1 MNVNMFKKSPLL
13 VLFFFFCFG
22 VGLAQKDGYWDRER
36 SITKEVVVSARDRIL
51 IQIDDLPTGT
61 TELIYRITLLDK
73 NQQMANSLVSVLK
86 AIPDP
91 TGISQGS
98 AGAVFLVSK
107 ISGDD
112 KCKYAI
118 FSKSDLATK
127 YVTTGTTSEACLVQ
141 DEPVSKDAKRLSVD
155 KSTCL
160 KWNADAN
167 TLWFGFESKN
177 WIMNQKIV
185 LEVVPWVNYKL
196 SRGWTKE
203 NRKAI
208 IDQCK
213 TSNLAQKMANPG
225 DFCVCIS
232 DKIQSGYTFKEFQKL
247 LTEERAK
254 MYKDFGALCLNET
267 GASDALNANLR
278 TQAKELLKKGNYSLA
293 IAKTNA
299 ILANGKATVLDY
311 NRLGYCYLMTKQYG
325 KALKVLQEA
334 AQQDPAELLVQLN
347 LAHAYLL
354 NGNYKSA
361 KSIHKAYLN
370 QNVND
375 SLSWVQKTKLDFE
388 AFQKAGI
395 QNDDF
400 NAILKILE

>member
-1 MNVNMFKKSPLL
+1 MLKIISPFI
-13 VLFFFFCFG
+13 FFFITIPMLF
-22 VGLAQKDGYWDRER
+22 AQKEGYWDKER
-36 SITKEVVVSARDRIL
+36 STTKEVVVSARDRIL
-51 IQIDDLPTGT
+51 IKIDDLPTGT
-61 TELIYRITLLDK
+61 TEVIYRITLLDK

-118 FSKSDLATK
+118 FSMADAANN
-127 YVTTGTTSEACLVQ
+127 YVTTGNTEEACFIQ
-141 DEPVSKDAKRLSVD
+141 DEPVSKDAKRLSMD

-160 KWNADAN
+160 KSNN
-167 TLWFGFESKN
+167 LLWFGFESKN

-185 LEVVPWVNYKL
+185 LEVVPWVDYKL

-213 TSNLAQKMANPG
+213 TSNLAQKMTNSG
-225 DFCVCIS
+225 DFCVCVS
-232 DKIQSGYTFKEFQKL
+232 DKIQSKYTFKEFQKL
-247 LTEERAK
+247 LIEERNKAF
-254 MYKDFGALCLNET
+254 KDFGTICFNET
-267 GASDALNANLR
+267 GASDAFNSDLR
-278 TQAKELLKKGNYSLA
+278 TQATVLAKKGSYGAA
-293 IAKTNA
+293 IAKMNTIIN
-299 ILANGKATVLDY
+299 NGKGSALDY
-311 NRLGYCYLMTKQYG
+311 NTLGYYYLLTKQYG
-325 KALKVLQEA
+325 KALKVLKEGEKL
-334 AQQDPAELLVQLN
+334 DTTELLIQLN

-361 KSIHKAYLN
+361 KTIHKMYFN
-370 QNVND
+370 QNVSD
-375 SLSWVQKTKLDFE
+375 SLSWTQKTKLDFD

-395 QNDDF
+395 QNEDF
-400 NAILKILE
+400 DAVLKILE

>member
-1 MNVNMFKKSPLL
+1 MLKIISSLIFFFVTIP
-13 VLFFFFCFG
+13 VLF
-22 VGLAQKDGYWDRER
+22 AQKEGYWDKER
-36 SITKEVVVSARDRIL
+36 STTKEVVVSARDRIL
-51 IQIDDLPTGT
+51 IKIDDLPTGT
-61 TELIYRITLLDK
+61 TEVIYRITLLDK

-118 FSKSDLATK
+118 FSKADAANN
-127 YVTTGTTSEACLVQ
+127 YVTTGNTEEACFIQ
-141 DEPVSKDAKRLSVD
+141 DEPVSKDAKRLSMD

-160 KWNADAN
+160 KSNN
-167 TLWFGFESKN
+167 LLWFGFESKN

-213 TSNLAQKMANPG
+213 TSNLAQKMTNSG

-232 DKIQSGYTFKEFQKL
+232 DKIQEKYTFQEFQKL
-247 LTEERAK
+247 LIEERNKAF
-254 MYKDFGALCLNET
+254 KDFGAICFNET
-267 GASDALNANLR
+267 GASNAFNSDLR
-278 TQAKELLKKGNYSLA
+278 TQAAVLAKKGNYGGA
-293 IAKTNA
+293 IAKMNA
-299 ILANGKATVLDY
+299 IISNGKGSALDY
-311 NRLGYCYLMTKQYG
+311 NTLGYYYLLTKQYE
-325 KALKVLQEA
+325 KALKALKEGEKLDA
-334 AQQDPAELLVQLN
+334 TELLIQLN

-361 KSIHKAYLN
+361 KSIHKTYFN
-370 QNVND
+370 QNVTD
-375 SLSWVQKTKLDFE
+375 SLSWTQKTKLDFE

-395 QNDDF
+395 QHDDF

>member
-1 MNVNMFKKSPLL
+1 MLKIISSLIFFFVTIP
-13 VLFFFFCFG
+13 VLF
-22 VGLAQKDGYWDRER
+22 AQKEGYWDKER
-36 SITKEVVVSARDRIL
+36 STTKEVVVSARDRIL
-51 IQIDDLPTGT
+51 IKIDDLPTGT
-61 TELIYRITLLDK
+61 TEVIYRITLLDK

-118 FSKSDLATK
+118 FSMADVANN
-127 YVTTGTTSEACLVQ
+127 YVTTGNTEEACFIQ
-141 DEPVSKDAKRLSVD
+141 DEPVSKDAKRLSMD

-160 KWNADAN
+160 KSNN
-167 TLWFGFESKN
+167 LLWFGFESKN

-185 LEVVPWVNYKL
+185 LEVVPWVDYKL

-213 TSNLAQKMANPG
+213 TSNLAQKMTNSG

-232 DKIQSGYTFKEFQKL
+232 DKIQSKYTFKEFQKL
-247 LTEERAK
+247 LIEERNKAF
-254 MYKDFGALCLNET
+254 KDFGTICFNET
-267 GASDALNANLR
+267 GASNAFNSDLR
-278 TQAKELLKKGNYSLA
+278 TQGAVLAKKGNYGGA
-293 IAKTNA
+293 IAKMNTIIN
-299 ILANGKATVLDY
+299 NGKAKVTDY
-311 NRLGYCYLMTKQYG
+311 NTLGYYYLITKQYS
-325 KALKVLQEA
+325 KALKVLQEGEKLDA
-334 AQQDPAELLVQLN
+334 TELLIQLN

-361 KSIHKAYLN
+361 KTIHKTYFN
-370 QNVND
+370 QNVTD
-375 SLSWVQKTKLDFE
+375 SLSWTQKTKLDFD

-395 QNDDF
+395 QNEDF
-400 NAILKILE
+400 DAVLKILE

>member
-1 MNVNMFKKSPLL
+1 MLKIISSFLL
-13 VLFFFFCFG
+13 FFITIPVLF
-22 VGLAQKDGYWDRER
+22 AQKDGYWDKER
-36 SITKEVVVSARDRIL
+36 STTKEVVVSARDRIV
-51 IQIDDLPTGT
+51 IKIDDLPIGT

-107 ISGDD
+107 ISGAD

-118 FSKSDLATK
+118 FSKPDVAAN
-127 YVTTGTTSEACLVQ
+127 YVTTGNTNEACFVQ
-141 DEPVSKDAKRLSVD
+141 EEALSKDAKRLSMD
-155 KSTCL
+155 KSACL
-160 KWNADAN
+160 KSN
-167 TLWFGFESKN
+167 TNSNELWFGFESKN
-177 WIMNQKIV
+177 WIMSQKIV

-196 SRGWTKE
+196 SRGWTKD

-213 TSNLAQKMANPG
+213 TSNLAQKMPNSG

-232 DKIQSGYTFKEFQKL
+232 DKIQARYTLKEFQNL
-247 LTEERAK
+247 LIEEQAK
-254 MYKDFGALCLNET
+254 AFKDFGMLCFNET
-267 GASDALNANLR
+267 GASNAMNADLR
-278 TQAKELLKKGNYSLA
+278 SQATDLAKQGNYGTA
-293 IAKTNA
+293 IAKMNTIIN
-299 ILANGKATVLDY
+299 NGKGTALDY
-311 NRLGYCYLMTKQYG
+311 NILGYYYLLTKQYG
-325 KALKVLQEA
+325 KAIKVLKEGEKL
-334 AQQDPAELLVQLN
+334 DNTELLVQLN

-361 KSIHKAYLN
+361 KAIHKTYWN
-370 QNVND
+370 QNVTD
-375 SLSWVQKTKLDFE
+375 SLNWIQKTKLDFE
-388 AFQKAGI
+388 AFQQAGI
-395 QNDDF
+395 QNKDF

>member
-1 MNVNMFKKSPLL
+1 MLKKISSFI
-13 VLFFFFCFG
+13 FFFMTIPALF
-22 VGLAQKDGYWDRER
+22 AQKDGYWDKER
-36 SITKEVVVSARDRIL
+36 STTKEVVVSARDRIL
-51 IQIDDLPTGT
+51 IKIDDLPTGT
-61 TELIYRITLLDK
+61 TEVIYRITLLDK

-118 FSKSDLATK
+118 FSKADAANN
-127 YVTTGTTSEACLVQ
+127 YVTTGNTSEACLVQ
-141 DEPVSKDAKRLSVD
+141 DEAVSKDAKRLSMD
-155 KSTCL
+155 KSACL
-160 KWNADAN
+160 KSNN
-167 TLWFGFESKN
+167 VLWFGFESKN

-213 TSNLAQKMANPG
+213 TSNLAQKMTNSG

-232 DKIQSGYTFKEFQKL
+232 DKIQEKYTFQEFQKL
-247 LTEERAK
+247 LHEERNKAF
-254 MYKDFGALCLNET
+254 KDFGAICFSET
-267 GASDALNANLR
+267 GASNAFNSDLR
-278 TQAKELLKKGNYSLA
+278 TQAAVLAKKGSYGGA
-293 IAKTNA
+293 IAKMNTIIN
-299 ILANGKATVLDY
+299 NGKGSALDY
-311 NRLGYCYLMTKQYG
+311 NTLGYYYLLTKQYG
-325 KALKVLQEA
+325 KALKVLKEGEKL
-334 AQQDPAELLVQLN
+334 DTTELLIQLN

-361 KSIHKAYLN
+361 KSIHKVYWN
-370 QNVND
+370 QNVTD
-375 SLSWVQKTKLDFE
+375 SLSWTQKTKLDFE

-395 QNDDF
+395 QHNDF

>member
-1 MNVNMFKKSPLL
+1 MLKTLSS
-13 VLFFFFCFG
+13 FFFFF
-22 VGLAQKDGYWDRER
+22 VAIPVLFAQKEGYWDKER
-36 SITKEVVVSARDRIL
+36 STTKEVVVSARDRIL
-51 IQIDDLPTGT
+51 IKIDDLPTGT
-61 TELIYRITLLDK
+61 TEVIYRITLLDK

-118 FSKSDLATK
+118 FSKSDAANN
-127 YVTTGTTSEACLVQ
+127 YVTIGNTEEACFIQ
-141 DEPVSKDAKRLSVD
+141 DEPVSKDAKRLSMD

-160 KWNADAN
+160 KSNN
-167 TLWFGFESKN
+167 LLWFGFESKN

-185 LEVVPWVNYKL
+185 LEVVPWVDYKL

-213 TSNLAQKMANPG
+213 TSNLAQKMTNSG
-225 DFCVCIS
+225 DFCVCVS
-232 DKIQSGYTFKEFQKL
+232 DKIQSKYSFKEFQKL
-247 LTEERAK
+247 LIEERNKAF
-254 MYKDFGALCLNET
+254 KDFGTICFNET
-267 GASDALNANLR
+267 GASDAFNSDLR
-278 TQAKELLKKGNYSLA
+278 TQATVLAKKGGYGAA
-293 IAKTNA
+293 IAKMNT
-299 ILANGKATVLDY
+299 IIYNGKAKVTDY
-311 NRLGYCYLMTKQYG
+311 NTLGYYYLITKQYS
-325 KALKVLQEA
+325 KALKVLQQGEKLDA
-334 AQQDPAELLVQLN
+334 TELLIQLN

-361 KSIHKAYLN
+361 KAIHKTYSN
-370 QNVND
+370 QNVTD
-375 SLSWVQKTKLDFE
+375 SLSWIQKTKLDFE

-395 QNDDF
+395 QDENF
-400 NAILKILE
+400 NVVLKILE

>member
-1 MNVNMFKKSPLL
+1 MLKIISSFIFFFMTIPLL
-13 VLFFFFCFG
+13 F
-22 VGLAQKDGYWDRER
+22 AQKEGYWDKER
-36 SITKEVVVSARDRIL
+36 STTKEVVVSARDRIL
-51 IQIDDLPTGT
+51 IKIDDLPTGT
-61 TELIYRITLLDK
+61 TEVIYRITLLDK

-118 FSKSDLATK
+118 FSKADAANN
-127 YVTTGTTSEACLVQ
+127 YVTTGNTEEACFIQ
-141 DEPVSKDAKRLSVD
+141 DEPVSKDAKRLSMD

-160 KWNADAN
+160 KSNN
-167 TLWFGFESKN
+167 LLWFGFESKN

-185 LEVVPWVNYKL
+185 LEVVPWVDYKL

-213 TSNLAQKMANPG
+213 TSNLAQKMTNSG
-225 DFCVCIS
+225 DFCVCVS
-232 DKIQSGYTFKEFQKL
+232 DKIQSKYTFKEFQKL
-247 LTEERAK
+247 LIEERNKAF
-254 MYKDFGALCLNET
+254 KDFGTICFNET
-267 GASDALNANLR
+267 GASDAFNSDLR
-278 TQAKELLKKGNYSLA
+278 TQAAVLAKKGNYGGA
-293 IAKTNA
+293 IAKMNTIIN
-299 ILANGKATVLDY
+299 NGKAKVTDY
-311 NRLGYCYLMTKQYG
+311 NTLGYYYLITKQYS
-325 KALKVLQEA
+325 KALKILQEGEKLDA
-334 AQQDPAELLVQLN
+334 TELLIQLN

-361 KSIHKAYLN
+361 KAIHKTYSN
-370 QNVND
+370 QNVTD
-375 SLSWVQKTKLDFE
+375 SLSWTQKTKLDFD

-395 QNDDF
+395 QDANF
-400 NAILKILE
+400 NAVLKILE

>member
-1 MNVNMFKKSPLL
+1 MLKIISSLIFFFVTIP
-13 VLFFFFCFG
+13 VLF
-22 VGLAQKDGYWDRER
+22 AQKEGYWDKER
-36 SITKEVVVSARDRIL
+36 STTKEVVVSARDRIL
-51 IQIDDLPTGT
+51 IKIDDLPTGT
-61 TELIYRITLLDK
+61 TEVIYRITLLDK

-118 FSKSDLATK
+118 FSMADVANN
-127 YVTTGTTSEACLVQ
+127 YVTTGNTEEACFIQ
-141 DEPVSKDAKRLSVD
+141 DEPVSKDAKRLSMD

-160 KWNADAN
+160 KSNN
-167 TLWFGFESKN
+167 LLWFGFESKN

-185 LEVVPWVNYKL
+185 LEVVPWVDYKL

-213 TSNLAQKMANPG
+213 TSNLAQKMTNSG

-232 DKIQSGYTFKEFQKL
+232 DKIQSKYTFKEFQKL
-247 LTEERAK
+247 LIEERNKAF
-254 MYKDFGALCLNET
+254 KDFGTICFNET
-267 GASDALNANLR
+267 GASDAFNSDLR
-278 TQAKELLKKGNYSLA
+278 TQAAVLAKKGNYGGA
-293 IAKTNA
+293 IAKMNTIIN
-299 ILANGKATVLDY
+299 NGKAKVTDY
-311 NRLGYCYLMTKQYG
+311 NTLGYYYLITKQYS
-325 KALKVLQEA
+325 KALKVLQEGEKLDA
-334 AQQDPAELLVQLN
+334 TELLIQLN

-361 KSIHKAYLN
+361 KTIHKTYFN
-370 QNVND
+370 QNVTD
-375 SLSWVQKTKLDFE
+375 SLSWTQKTKLDFD

-395 QNDDF
+395 QNEDF
-400 NAILKILE
+400 DAVLKILE

>member
-1 MNVNMFKKSPLL
+1 M
-13 VLFFFFCFG
+13 
-22 VGLAQKDGYWDRER
+22 
-36 SITKEVVVSARDRIL
+36 VSARDRIL
-51 IQIDDLPTGT
+51 IKIDDLPTGT
-61 TELIYRITLLDK
+61 TEVIYRITLLDK

-118 FSKSDLATK
+118 FSMADAANN
-127 YVTTGTTSEACLVQ
+127 YVTTGNTEEACFIQ

-160 KWNADAN
+160 KSNN
-167 TLWFGFESKN
+167 LLWFGFESKN

-213 TSNLAQKMANPG
+213 TSNLAQKMTNSG

-232 DKIQSGYTFKEFQKL
+232 DKIQEKYTFQEFQKL
-247 LTEERAK
+247 LIEERNKAF
-254 MYKDFGALCLNET
+254 KDFGAICFNET
-267 GASDALNANLR
+267 GASNAFNSDLR
-278 TQAKELLKKGNYSLA
+278 TQAAVLAKKGNYGGA
-293 IAKTNA
+293 IAKMNA
-299 ILANGKATVLDY
+299 IISNGKGSALDY
-311 NRLGYCYLMTKQYG
+311 NTLGYYYLLTKQYE
-325 KALKVLQEA
+325 KALKALKEGEKLDA
-334 AQQDPAELLVQLN
+334 TELLIQLN

-361 KSIHKAYLN
+361 KSIHKTYSN
-370 QNVND
+370 QNVTD
-375 SLSWVQKTKLDFE
+375 SLSWTQKTKLDFD
-388 AFQKAGI
+388 AFQKVGI
-395 QNDDF
+395 QNEDF
-400 NAILKILE
+400 DAVLKILE

>member
-1 MNVNMFKKSPLL
+1 MLKIISSFI
-13 VLFFFFCFG
+13 FFFITIPMLF
-22 VGLAQKDGYWDRER
+22 AQKEGYWDKER
-36 SITKEVVVSARDRIL
+36 STTKEVVVSARDRIL
-51 IQIDDLPTGT
+51 IKIDDLPTGT
-61 TELIYRITLLDK
+61 TEVIYRITLLDK

-118 FSKSDLATK
+118 FSKSDAANN
-127 YVTTGTTSEACLVQ
+127 YVTTGNTDEACFIQ
-141 DEPVSKDAKRLSVD
+141 DEPVSKDAKRLSMD

-160 KWNADAN
+160 KSNN
-167 TLWFGFESKN
+167 LLWFGFESKN

-185 LEVVPWVNYKL
+185 LEVVPWVDYKL

-213 TSNLAQKMANPG
+213 TSNLAQKMTNSG
-225 DFCVCIS
+225 DFCVCVS
-232 DKIQSGYTFKEFQKL
+232 DKIQSKYTFKEFQKL
-247 LTEERAK
+247 LIEERNKAF
-254 MYKDFGALCLNET
+254 KDFGTICFNET
-267 GASDALNANLR
+267 EASDAFNSDLR
-278 TQAKELLKKGNYSLA
+278 TQAIVLAKKGSYGAA
-293 IAKTNA
+293 IAKMNTIIN
-299 ILANGKATVLDY
+299 NGKAKVTDY
-311 NRLGYCYLMTKQYG
+311 NTLGYYYLITKQYG
-325 KALKVLQEA
+325 KALKVLKEGEKL
-334 AQQDPAELLVQLN
+334 DTTELLIQLN

-361 KSIHKAYLN
+361 KAIHKTYSN
-370 QNVND
+370 QNVTD
-375 SLSWVQKTKLDFE
+375 SLSWTQKTKLDFD
-388 AFQKAGI
+388 AFQKVGI
-395 QNDDF
+395 QDENF
-400 NAILKILE
+400 NAVLKILE

>member
-1 MNVNMFKKSPLL
+1 MLKKISYIL
-13 VLFFFFCFG
+13 LFFAAIP
-22 VGLAQKDGYWDRER
+22 VLYAQKEGYWDKER
-36 SITKEVVVSARDRIL
+36 STTKEVIVSARDRIL
-51 IQIDDLPTGT
+51 IKVDDLPTGT

-112 KCKYAI
+112 KCKYAV
-118 FSKSDLATK
+118 FSKSDVATN
-127 YVTTGTTSEACLVQ
+127 YVVTGNTSEACLVQ
-141 DEPVSKDAKRLSVD
+141 NEPVSKDAKRLSVD

-160 KWNADAN
+160 KSNAN
-167 TLWFGFESKN
+167 STMLWFGFESKN

-185 LEVVPWVNYKL
+185 LEVVPWVDYKL

-213 TSNLAQKMANPG
+213 TSNLAQKMTNPG

-232 DKIQSGYTFKEFQKL
+232 DKIQAKYTFKEFQKL
-247 LTEERAK
+247 LTEERNKAF
-254 MYKDFGALCLNET
+254 KDFGVLCFNET
-267 GASDALNANLR
+267 GAANAFNSDLRIQAAALA
-278 TQAKELLKKGNYSLA
+278 KKGNYGAA
-293 IAKTNA
+293 IAKMNTVIN
-299 ILANGKATVLDY
+299 NGKAVVLDY
-311 NRLGYCYLMTKQYG
+311 NTFGYYYLITKQYG
-325 KALKVLQEA
+325 KALKILQEGEKLDA
-334 AQQDPAELLVQLN
+334 TELLIQLN

-354 NGNYKSA
+354 NGNYKLA
-361 KSIHKAYLN
+361 KNIHKTYFN
-370 QNVND
+370 QNVTD
-375 SLSWVQKTKLDFE
+375 SLSWTQKTKLDFD
-388 AFQKAGI
+388 AFKKAGI
-395 QNDDF
+395 QNEDF
-400 NAILKILE
+400 NTILKILE

>member
-1 MNVNMFKKSPLL
+1 MYKKISA
-13 VLFFFFCFG
+13 LFFFFMAIPALF
-22 VGLAQKDGYWDRER
+22 AQKGGYWDKER
-36 SITKEVVVSARDRIL
+36 STTKEVVVSARDRIL

-118 FSKSDLATK
+118 FSRSDVANN
-127 YVTTGTTSEACLVQ
+127 YVTTGATSEACLIQ

-160 KWNADAN
+160 KSN
-167 TLWFGFESKN
+167 TNSTMLWFGFESKN

-185 LEVVPWVNYKL
+185 LEVVPWVDYKL

-213 TSNLAQKMANPG
+213 TSNLAQKMTNPG
-225 DFCVCIS
+225 DFCVCVS
-232 DKIQSGYTFKEFQKL
+232 DKIQAKYTFKEFQKL
-247 LTEERAK
+247 LAEERNKAF
-254 MYKDFGALCLNET
+254 KDFGALCFNET
-267 GASDALNANLR
+267 GASKAFNSDLR
-278 TQAKELLKKGNYSLA
+278 TQAAVLAKKGNYGAA
-293 IAKTNA
+293 IAKMNTVIN
-299 ILANGKATVLDY
+299 NGKAAVLDY
-311 NRLGYCYLMTKQYG
+311 NTLGYYYLITKQYG
-325 KALKVLQEA
+325 KALKTLQEGQKIDA
-334 AQQDPAELLVQLN
+334 TELLIQLN

-354 NGNYKSA
+354 NGNYKAA
-361 KSIHKAYLN
+361 KAIHKTYSN
-370 QNVND
+370 QNVTD
-375 SLSWVQKTKLDFE
+375 SLSWTQKTKLDFD

>member
-1 MNVNMFKKSPLL
+1 MLKIISSFIFFFITIP
-13 VLFFFFCFG
+13 VLF
-22 VGLAQKDGYWDRER
+22 AQKDGYWDKER
-36 SITKEVVVSARDRIL
+36 STTKEVVVSARDRIL
-51 IQIDDLPTGT
+51 IKIDDLPTGT
-61 TELIYRITLLDK
+61 TEVIFRITLLDK
-73 NQQMANSLVSVLK
+73 NQQIASSLVSVLK

-118 FSKSDLATK
+118 FSKSDLATN
-127 YVTTGTTSEACLVQ
+127 YLTTGNTSKACLVQ
-141 DEPVSKDAKRLSVD
+141 DVPVSKDAKRLSMD
-155 KSTCL
+155 KSACL
-160 KWNADAN
+160 KSNAN
-167 TLWFGFESKN
+167 SNVVWFGFESKN

-213 TSNLAQKMANPG
+213 TSNLAQKMTNSG

-232 DKIQSGYTFKEFQKL
+232 DKIQEKYTFQEFQKL
-247 LTEERAK
+247 LSEERSKAF
-254 MYKDFGALCLNET
+254 KDFGTLCFNET
-267 GASDALNANLR
+267 GASNAFNSDLR
-278 TQAKELLKKGNYSLA
+278 TQAEVLAKKGNYGTA
-293 IAKTNA
+293 IAKMNTIINS
-299 ILANGKATVLDY
+299 GKGEALDY
-311 NRLGYCYLMTKQYG
+311 STLGYFYLITKQYG
-325 KALKVLQEA
+325 KALKILKEGEKLE
-334 AQQDPAELLVQLN
+334 DTELLIQLN

-361 KSIHKAYLN
+361 KSIHKTYSN
-370 QNVND
+370 QNVTD
-375 SLSWVQKTKLDFE
+375 SLSWTQKTKLDFE

-395 QNDDF
+395 QHDDF

>member
-1 MNVNMFKKSPLL
+1 MLKIISSFIFFFITIP
-13 VLFFFFCFG
+13 VLF
-22 VGLAQKDGYWDRER
+22 AQKEGYWDKER
-36 SITKEVVVSARDRIL
+36 STTKEVVVSARDRIL
-51 IQIDDLPTGT
+51 IKIDDLPTGT
-61 TELIYRITLLDK
+61 TEVIYRITLLDK

-118 FSKSDLATK
+118 FSKADAANN
-127 YVTTGTTSEACLVQ
+127 YVTTGNTDEACFIQ
-141 DEPVSKDAKRLSVD
+141 DEPVSKDAKRLSMD

-160 KWNADAN
+160 KSNN
-167 TLWFGFESKN
+167 LLWFGFESKN

-185 LEVVPWVNYKL
+185 LEVVPWVDYKL

-213 TSNLAQKMANPG
+213 TSNLAQKMTNSG
-225 DFCVCIS
+225 DFCVCVS
-232 DKIQSGYTFKEFQKL
+232 DKIQSKYTFKEFQKL
-247 LTEERAK
+247 LIEERNKAF
-254 MYKDFGALCLNET
+254 KDFGTICFNET
-267 GASDALNANLR
+267 GASDAFNSDLR
-278 TQAKELLKKGNYSLA
+278 TQAAVLAKKGSYGAA
-293 IAKTNA
+293 IAKMNTIIN
-299 ILANGKATVLDY
+299 NGKGSALDY
-311 NRLGYCYLMTKQYG
+311 NTLGYYYLLTKQYR
-325 KALKVLQEA
+325 KALKVLKEGEKL
-334 AQQDPAELLVQLN
+334 DTTELLIQLN

-361 KSIHKAYLN
+361 KAIHKTYSN
-370 QNVND
+370 QNVTD
-375 SLSWVQKTKLDFE
+375 SLSWTQKTKLDFD

-395 QNDDF
+395 QDANF
-400 NAILKILE
+400 NAVLKILE

>member
-1 MNVNMFKKSPLL
+1 MLKIISSLIFFFVTIP
-13 VLFFFFCFG
+13 VLF
-22 VGLAQKDGYWDRER
+22 AQKEGYWDKER
-36 SITKEVVVSARDRIL
+36 STTKEVVVSARDRIL
-51 IQIDDLPTGT
+51 IKIDDLPTGT
-61 TELIYRITLLDK
+61 TEVIYRITLLDK

-118 FSKSDLATK
+118 FSKADAANN
-127 YVTTGTTSEACLVQ
+127 YVTTGNTEEACFIQ
-141 DEPVSKDAKRLSVD
+141 DEPVSKDAKRLSMD

-160 KWNADAN
+160 KSNN
-167 TLWFGFESKN
+167 LLWFGFESKN

-185 LEVVPWVNYKL
+185 LEVVPWVDYKL

-213 TSNLAQKMANPG
+213 TSNLAQKMTNSG

-232 DKIQSGYTFKEFQKL
+232 DKIQSKYTFKEFQKL
-247 LTEERAK
+247 LIEERNKAF
-254 MYKDFGALCLNET
+254 KDFGTICFNET
-267 GASDALNANLR
+267 GASNAFNSDLR
-278 TQAKELLKKGNYSLA
+278 TQGAVLAKKGNYGGA
-293 IAKTNA
+293 IAKMNTIIN
-299 ILANGKATVLDY
+299 NGKAKVTDY
-311 NRLGYCYLMTKQYG
+311 NTLGYYYLITKQYS
-325 KALKVLQEA
+325 KALKVLQEGEKLDA
-334 AQQDPAELLVQLN
+334 TELLIQLN

-361 KSIHKAYLN
+361 KTIHKTYFN
-370 QNVND
+370 QNVTD
-375 SLSWVQKTKLDFE
+375 SLSWTQKTKLDFD

-395 QNDDF
+395 QNEDF
-400 NAILKILE
+400 DAVLKILE

>member
-1 MNVNMFKKSPLL
+1 MLKIISSFIFFFMTIPLL
-13 VLFFFFCFG
+13 F
-22 VGLAQKDGYWDRER
+22 AQKEGYWDKER
-36 SITKEVVVSARDRIL
+36 STTKEVVVSARDRIL
-51 IQIDDLPTGT
+51 IKIDDLPTGT
-61 TELIYRITLLDK
+61 TEVIYRITLLDK

-118 FSKSDLATK
+118 FSKADAANN
-127 YVTTGTTSEACLVQ
+127 YVTTGNTEEACFIQ
-141 DEPVSKDAKRLSVD
+141 DEPVSKDAKRLSMD

-160 KWNADAN
+160 KSNN
-167 TLWFGFESKN
+167 LLWFGFESKN

-185 LEVVPWVNYKL
+185 LEVVPWVDYKL

-213 TSNLAQKMANPG
+213 TSNLAQKMTNSG
-225 DFCVCIS
+225 DFCVCVS
-232 DKIQSGYTFKEFQKL
+232 DKIQSKYTFKEFQKL
-247 LTEERAK
+247 LIEERNKAF
-254 MYKDFGALCLNET
+254 KDFGTICFNET
-267 GASDALNANLR
+267 GASDAFNSDLR
-278 TQAKELLKKGNYSLA
+278 TQATVLAKKGSYGAA
-293 IAKTNA
+293 IAKMNTIIN
-299 ILANGKATVLDY
+299 NGKGSALDY
-311 NRLGYCYLMTKQYG
+311 NTLGYYYLLTKQYG
-325 KALKVLQEA
+325 KALKVLKEGEKLDA
-334 AQQDPAELLVQLN
+334 TELLIQLN

-361 KSIHKAYLN
+361 KAIHKTYSN
-370 QNVND
+370 QNVTD
-375 SLSWVQKTKLDFE
+375 SLSWTQKTKLDFD

-395 QNDDF
+395 QDANF
-400 NAILKILE
+400 NAVLKILE

>member
-1 MNVNMFKKSPLL
+1 MLKIISSFIFFFMTIPLL
-13 VLFFFFCFG
+13 F
-22 VGLAQKDGYWDRER
+22 AQKEGYWDKER
-36 SITKEVVVSARDRIL
+36 STTKEVVVSARDRIL
-51 IQIDDLPTGT
+51 IKIDDLPTGT
-61 TELIYRITLLDK
+61 TEVIYRITLLDK

-118 FSKSDLATK
+118 FSKADAANN
-127 YVTTGTTSEACLVQ
+127 YVTTGNIDEACFIQ
-141 DEPVSKDAKRLSVD
+141 DEPVSKDAKRLSMD

-160 KWNADAN
+160 KSNN
-167 TLWFGFESKN
+167 LLWFGFESKN

-185 LEVVPWVNYKL
+185 LEVVPWVDYKL

-213 TSNLAQKMANPG
+213 TSNLAQKMTNSG
-225 DFCVCIS
+225 DFCVCVS
-232 DKIQSGYTFKEFQKL
+232 DKIQSKYTFKEFQKL
-247 LTEERAK
+247 LIEERNKAF
-254 MYKDFGALCLNET
+254 KDFGTICFNET
-267 GASDALNANLR
+267 GASDAFNSDLR
-278 TQAKELLKKGNYSLA
+278 TQAAVSAKKGSYGAA
-293 IAKTNA
+293 IAKMNTIIN
-299 ILANGKATVLDY
+299 NGKGSALDY
-311 NRLGYCYLMTKQYG
+311 NTLGYYYLLTKQYG
-325 KALKVLQEA
+325 KALKVLKEGEKL
-334 AQQDPAELLVQLN
+334 DTTELLIQLN

-361 KSIHKAYLN
+361 KAIHKTYSN
-370 QNVND
+370 QNVTD
-375 SLSWVQKTKLDFE
+375 SLSWTQKTKLDFD

-395 QNDDF
+395 QDENF
-400 NAILKILE
+400 NAVLKILE

>member
-1 MNVNMFKKSPLL
+1 MLKTLSS
-13 VLFFFFCFG
+13 FFFFF
-22 VGLAQKDGYWDRER
+22 VAIPVLFAQKEGYWDKER
-36 SITKEVVVSARDRIL
+36 STTKEVVVSARDRIL
-51 IQIDDLPTGT
+51 IKIDDLPTGT
-61 TELIYRITLLDK
+61 TEVIYRITLLDK

-118 FSKSDLATK
+118 FSKSDAANN
-127 YVTTGTTSEACLVQ
+127 YVTTGNTEEACFIQ

-160 KWNADAN
+160 KSNN
-167 TLWFGFESKN
+167 LLWFGFESKN

-185 LEVVPWVNYKL
+185 LEVVPWVDYKL

-203 NRKAI
+203 NRKVI

-213 TSNLAQKMANPG
+213 TSNLAQKMTNSG
-225 DFCVCIS
+225 DFCVCVS
-232 DKIQSGYTFKEFQKL
+232 DKIQSKYSFKEFQKL
-247 LTEERAK
+247 LIEERNKAF
-254 MYKDFGALCLNET
+254 KDFGTICFNET
-267 GASDALNANLR
+267 GASDAFNSDLR
-278 TQAKELLKKGNYSLA
+278 TQATVLAKKGSYGAA
-293 IAKTNA
+293 IAKMNTIIN
-299 ILANGKATVLDY
+299 NGKAKVTDY
-311 NRLGYCYLMTKQYG
+311 NTLGYYYLITKQYS
-325 KALKVLQEA
+325 KALKVLQEGEKL
-334 AQQDPAELLVQLN
+334 DTTELLIQLN

-361 KSIHKAYLN
+361 KAIHKTYSN
-370 QNVND
+370 QNVTD
-375 SLSWVQKTKLDFE
+375 SLSWIQKTKLDFE

-395 QNDDF
+395 QDENF
-400 NAILKILE
+400 NVVLKILE

>member
-1 MNVNMFKKSPLL
+1 MTIP
-13 VLFFFFCFG
+13 VLF
-22 VGLAQKDGYWDRER
+22 AQKDGYWDKER
-36 SITKEVVVSARDRIL
+36 STTKEVVVSARDRIL
-51 IQIDDLPTGT
+51 IKIDDLPTGT

-118 FSKSDLATK
+118 FSKSDVANN
-127 YVTTGTTSEACLVQ
+127 YVTTGNTSEACLVQ
-141 DEPVSKDAKRLSVD
+141 DEPMSKDAKRLSMD
-155 KSTCL
+155 KSVCL
-160 KWNADAN
+160 KSNVN
-167 TLWFGFESKN
+167 SNVLWFGFESKN

-213 TSNLAQKMANPG
+213 TSNLAQKMTQSG
-225 DFCVCIS
+225 DFCVCVS
-232 DKIQSGYTFKEFQKL
+232 DKIQAQYTFQEFQKL
-247 LTEERAK
+247 LIEERNKAF
-254 MYKDFGALCLNET
+254 KDFGTICFNET
-267 GASDALNANLR
+267 GASDAFNSDLR
-278 TQAKELLKKGNYSLA
+278 TQARVFANKGSYGAA
-293 IAKTNA
+293 IAKMNT
-299 ILANGKATVLDY
+299 IIKNGKAKVTDY
-311 NRLGYCYLMTKQYG
+311 NTLGYYYLITKQYS
-325 KALKVLQEA
+325 KALKVLQEGEKLDA
-334 AQQDPAELLVQLN
+334 TELLIQLN

-361 KSIHKAYLN
+361 KAIHKTYSN
-370 QNVND
+370 QNVTD
-375 SLSWVQKTKLDFE
+375 SLSWIQKTKLDFE

-395 QNDDF
+395 QDENF
-400 NAILKILE
+400 NVVLKILE

>member
-1 MNVNMFKKSPLL
+1 MLKIISSFIFFFVTIP
-13 VLFFFFCFG
+13 VLF
-22 VGLAQKDGYWDRER
+22 AQKDGYWDKER
-36 SITKEVVVSARDRIL
+36 STTKEVVVSARDRIL
-51 IQIDDLPTGT
+51 IKIDDLPTGT
-61 TELIYRITLLDK
+61 TEVIYRITLLDK

-118 FSKSDLATK
+118 FSKADAANN
-127 YVTTGTTSEACLVQ
+127 YVTTGNTEEACFIQ
-141 DEPVSKDAKRLSVD
+141 HEPVSKDAKRLSMD

-160 KWNADAN
+160 KSNN
-167 TLWFGFESKN
+167 LLWFGFESKN

-185 LEVVPWVNYKL
+185 LEVVPWVDYKL

-213 TSNLAQKMANPG
+213 TSNLAQKMTNSG
-225 DFCVCIS
+225 DFCVCVS
-232 DKIQSGYTFKEFQKL
+232 DKIQSKYTFKEFQKL
-247 LTEERAK
+247 LIEERNKAF
-254 MYKDFGALCLNET
+254 KDFGAICFNET
-267 GASDALNANLR
+267 GASDAFNSDLR
-278 TQAKELLKKGNYSLA
+278 TQATVLAKKSSYGAA
-293 IAKTNA
+293 IAKMNTIIN
-299 ILANGKATVLDY
+299 NGKGSALDY
-311 NRLGYCYLMTKQYG
+311 NTLGYYYLLTKQYG
-325 KALKVLQEA
+325 KALKVLQEGEKLDA
-334 AQQDPAELLVQLN
+334 TELLIQLN

-361 KSIHKAYLN
+361 KAIHKTYSN
-370 QNVND
+370 QNVTD
-375 SLSWVQKTKLDFE
+375 SLSWTQKTKLDFD

-395 QNDDF
+395 QNEDF
-400 NAILKILE
+400 DAVLKILE

>member
-1 MNVNMFKKSPLL
+1 MLKIISSFI
-13 VLFFFFCFG
+13 FFFITIPMLF
-22 VGLAQKDGYWDRER
+22 AQKEGYWDKER
-36 SITKEVVVSARDRIL
+36 STTKEVVVSARDRIL
-51 IQIDDLPTGT
+51 IKIDDLPTGT
-61 TELIYRITLLDK
+61 TEVIYRITLLDK

-118 FSKSDLATK
+118 FSKDDAANN
-127 YVTTGTTSEACLVQ
+127 YVTTGNTEEACFIQ
-141 DEPVSKDAKRLSVD
+141 DEPVSKDAKRLSMD

-160 KWNADAN
+160 KSNN
-167 TLWFGFESKN
+167 LLWFGFESKN

-185 LEVVPWVNYKL
+185 LEVVPWVDYKL

-213 TSNLAQKMANPG
+213 TSNLAQKMTNSG
-225 DFCVCIS
+225 DFCVCVS
-232 DKIQSGYTFKEFQKL
+232 DKIQSKYSFKEFQKL
-247 LTEERAK
+247 LIEERNKAF
-254 MYKDFGALCLNET
+254 KDFGTICFNET
-267 GASDALNANLR
+267 GASDAFNSDLR
-278 TQAKELLKKGNYSLA
+278 TQAAVLAKKGSYGAA
-293 IAKTNA
+293 IAKMNTIIN
-299 ILANGKATVLDY
+299 NGKAKVTDY
-311 NRLGYCYLMTKQYG
+311 NTLGYYYLITKQYS
-325 KALKVLQEA
+325 KALKILQEGEKL
-334 AQQDPAELLVQLN
+334 DTTELLIQLN

-361 KSIHKAYLN
+361 KAIHKTYSN
-370 QNVND
+370 QNVTD
-375 SLSWVQKTKLDFE
+375 SLSWTQKTKLDFD
-388 AFQKAGI
+388 AFQKVGI
-395 QNDDF
+395 QDENF
-400 NAILKILE
+400 NAVLKILE

>member
-1 MNVNMFKKSPLL
+1 MLKIISSFIFFFMTIP
-13 VLFFFFCFG
+13 VLF
-22 VGLAQKDGYWDRER
+22 AQKVGYWDKER
-36 SITKEVVVSARDRIL
+36 STTKEVVVSARDRIL
-51 IQIDDLPTGT
+51 IKIDDLPTGT
-61 TELIYRITLLDK
+61 TEVIYRITLLDK

-118 FSKSDLATK
+118 FSMADVANN
-127 YVTTGTTSEACLVQ
+127 YVTTGNTEEACFNQ
-141 DEPVSKDAKRLSVD
+141 DEPVSKDAKRLSMD

-160 KWNADAN
+160 KSNN
-167 TLWFGFESKN
+167 LLWFGFESKN

-185 LEVVPWVNYKL
+185 LEVVPWVDYKL

-213 TSNLAQKMANPG
+213 TSNLAQKMTNSG
-225 DFCVCIS
+225 DFCVCVS
-232 DKIQSGYTFKEFQKL
+232 DKIQSKYTFKEFQKL
-247 LTEERAK
+247 LIEERNKAF
-254 MYKDFGALCLNET
+254 KDFGTICFNET
-267 GASDALNANLR
+267 GASNAFNSDLR
-278 TQAKELLKKGNYSLA
+278 TQGAVLAKKGNYGGA
-293 IAKTNA
+293 IAKMNTIIN
-299 ILANGKATVLDY
+299 NGKAKVTDY
-311 NRLGYCYLMTKQYG
+311 NTLGYYYLITKQYS
-325 KALKVLQEA
+325 KALKVLQEGEKLDA
-334 AQQDPAELLVQLN
+334 TELLIQLN

-361 KSIHKAYLN
+361 KTIHKTYFN
-370 QNVND
+370 QNVTD
-375 SLSWVQKTKLDFE
+375 SLSWTQKTKLDFD

-395 QNDDF
+395 QNEDF
-400 NAILKILE
+400 DAVLKILE

>member
-1 MNVNMFKKSPLL
+1 MLKIISSFIFFFMTIP
-13 VLFFFFCFG
+13 VLF
-22 VGLAQKDGYWDRER
+22 AQKDGYWDKER
-36 SITKEVVVSARDRIL
+36 STTKEVVVSARDRIL
-51 IQIDDLPTGT
+51 IKIDDLPTGT
-61 TELIYRITLLDK
+61 TEVIYRITLLDK

-118 FSKSDLATK
+118 FSKSDAANN
-127 YVTTGTTSEACLVQ
+127 YVTTGNTDEACFIQ
-141 DEPVSKDAKRLSVD
+141 DEPVSKDAKRLSMD

-160 KWNADAN
+160 KSNN
-167 TLWFGFESKN
+167 LLWFGFESKN

-185 LEVVPWVNYKL
+185 LEVVPWVDYKL
-196 SRGWTKE
+196 SRGWTKD

-213 TSNLAQKMANPG
+213 TSNLSQKMTNSG
-225 DFCVCIS
+225 DFCVCVS
-232 DKIQSGYTFKEFQKL
+232 DKIQLKYTFKEFQKL
-247 LTEERAK
+247 LIEERNKAF
-254 MYKDFGALCLNET
+254 KDFGTICFNET
-267 GASDALNANLR
+267 GASDAFNSDLR
-278 TQAKELLKKGNYSLA
+278 TQAAVLAKKGSYGAA
-293 IAKTNA
+293 IAKMNTIIN
-299 ILANGKATVLDY
+299 NGKGSALDY
-311 NRLGYCYLMTKQYG
+311 NTLGYYYLLTKQYG
-325 KALKVLQEA
+325 KALKVLKEGEKL
-334 AQQDPAELLVQLN
+334 DTTELLIQLN

-361 KSIHKAYLN
+361 KAIHKTYSN
-370 QNVND
+370 QNVTD
-375 SLSWVQKTKLDFE
+375 SLSWTQKTKLDFD

-395 QNDDF
+395 QDENF
-400 NAILKILE
+400 NAVLKILE

>member
-1 MNVNMFKKSPLL
+1 MLKKIS
-13 VLFFFFCFG
+13 VLFFFLVTIPVLF
-22 VGLAQKDGYWDRER
+22 AQKNGYWDKER
-36 SITKEVVVSARDRIL
+36 STTKEVVVSARNRIL
-51 IQIDDLPTGT
+51 VAIDDLPTGT

-118 FSKSDLATK
+118 FSKLDVANN
-127 YVTTGTTSEACLVQ
+127 YVTTGATSEACLVQ

-155 KSTCL
+155 KSACL
-160 KWNADAN
+160 KSNSN
-167 TLWFGFESKN
+167 SNVLWFGFESNN

-185 LEVVPWVNYKL
+185 LEVVPWVDYKL
-196 SRGWTKE
+196 SRGWTKD

-213 TSNLAQKMANPG
+213 TSNLAQKMTNSA
-225 DFCVCIS
+225 DFCVCVS
-232 DKIQSGYTFKEFQKL
+232 DKIQAKYTFKEFQKL
-247 LTEERAK
+247 LSEERAK
-254 MYKDFGALCLNET
+254 AFKDFGMLCFNDT
-267 GASDALNANLR
+267 GASNVFNSDLR
-278 TQAKELLKKGNYSLA
+278 TQSATLAKKGNYGTA
-293 IAKTNA
+293 IAKMNT
-299 ILANGKATVLDY
+299 IITNGKATVLDY
-311 NRLGYCYLMTKQYG
+311 NTLGYYYLITKQYG
-325 KALKVLQEA
+325 KAIKTLQEGEKLDA
-334 AQQDPAELLVQLN
+334 TELLVQLN

-354 NGNYKSA
+354 NGNYKAA
-361 KSIHKAYLN
+361 KAIHKAYLN
-370 QNVND
+370 QNVTD
-375 SLSWVQKTKLDFE
+375 SLSWTQKTKLDFD

>member
-1 MNVNMFKKSPLL
+1 MLKTLSS
-13 VLFFFFCFG
+13 FFFFF
-22 VGLAQKDGYWDRER
+22 VAIPVLFAQKEGYWDKER
-36 SITKEVVVSARDRIL
+36 STTKEVVVSARDRIL
-51 IQIDDLPTGT
+51 IKIDDLPTGT
-61 TELIYRITLLDK
+61 TEVIYRITLLDK

-118 FSKSDLATK
+118 FSKSEAANN
-127 YVTTGTTSEACLVQ
+127 YVTTGNTEEACFIQ
-141 DEPVSKDAKRLSVD
+141 DEPISKDAKRLSMD

-160 KWNADAN
+160 KSNN
-167 TLWFGFESKN
+167 LLWFGFESKN

-185 LEVVPWVNYKL
+185 LEVVPWVDYKL

-213 TSNLAQKMANPG
+213 TSNLAQKMTNSG
-225 DFCVCIS
+225 DFCVCVS
-232 DKIQSGYTFKEFQKL
+232 DKIQSKYSFKEFQKL
-247 LTEERAK
+247 LIEERNKAF
-254 MYKDFGALCLNET
+254 KDFGTICFNET
-267 GASDALNANLR
+267 GASDAFNSDLR
-278 TQAKELLKKGNYSLA
+278 KQATVLAKKGSYGAA
-293 IAKTNA
+293 IAKMNT
-299 ILANGKATVLDY
+299 IIYNGKAKVTDY
-311 NRLGYCYLMTKQYG
+311 NTLGYYYLITKQYS
-325 KALKVLQEA
+325 KALKVLQEGEKL
-334 AQQDPAELLVQLN
+334 DTTELLIQLN

-361 KSIHKAYLN
+361 KAIHKTYSN
-370 QNVND
+370 QNVTD
-375 SLSWVQKTKLDFE
+375 SLSWTQKTKLDFD

-395 QNDDF
+395 QDENF
-400 NAILKILE
+400 NAVLKILE

>member
-1 MNVNMFKKSPLL
+1 MLKIISSFIFFFVTIP
-13 VLFFFFCFG
+13 VLF
-22 VGLAQKDGYWDRER
+22 AQKEGYWDKER
-36 SITKEVVVSARDRIL
+36 STTKEVVVSARDRIL
-51 IQIDDLPTGT
+51 IKIDDLPTGT
-61 TELIYRITLLDK
+61 TEVIYRITLLDK

-118 FSKSDLATK
+118 FSKADAANN
-127 YVTTGTTSEACLVQ
+127 YVTTGNTEEACFIQ
-141 DEPVSKDAKRLSVD
+141 DEPVSKDAKRLSMD

-160 KWNADAN
+160 KSNN
-167 TLWFGFESKN
+167 LLWFGFESKN

-185 LEVVPWVNYKL
+185 LEVVPWVDYKL

-213 TSNLAQKMANPG
+213 TSNLAQKMTNSG
-225 DFCVCIS
+225 DFCVCVS
-232 DKIQSGYTFKEFQKL
+232 DKIQSKYTFKEFQKL
-247 LTEERAK
+247 LIEERNKAF
-254 MYKDFGALCLNET
+254 KDFGTICFNET
-267 GASDALNANLR
+267 GASDAFNSDLR
-278 TQAKELLKKGNYSLA
+278 TQAAVLAKKGSYGAA
-293 IAKTNA
+293 IAKMNTIIN
-299 ILANGKATVLDY
+299 NGKAKVTDY
-311 NRLGYCYLMTKQYG
+311 NTLGYYYLITKQYS
-325 KALKVLQEA
+325 KALKILQDGEKLDA
-334 AQQDPAELLVQLN
+334 TELLIQLN

-361 KSIHKAYLN
+361 KAIHKTYSN
-370 QNVND
+370 QNVTD
-375 SLSWVQKTKLDFE
+375 SLSWTQKTKLDFD

-395 QNDDF
+395 QDENF
-400 NAILKILE
+400 NAVLKILE

>member
-1 MNVNMFKKSPLL
+1 MLKIISSFVFFFMTIP
-13 VLFFFFCFG
+13 VLF
-22 VGLAQKDGYWDRER
+22 AQKDGYWDKER
-36 SITKEVVVSARDRIL
+36 STTKEVVVSARDRIL
-51 IQIDDLPTGT
+51 IKIDDLPTGT
-61 TELIYRITLLDK
+61 TEVIYRITLLDK

-118 FSKSDLATK
+118 FSKSDVANNYVAT
-127 YVTTGTTSEACLVQ
+127 GNTSEACLVQ
-141 DEPVSKDAKRLSVD
+141 NEPVSKDAKRLSMD
-155 KSTCL
+155 KSACL
-160 KWNADAN
+160 KSNVN
-167 TLWFGFESKN
+167 SNVLWFGFESKN

-213 TSNLAQKMANPG
+213 TSNLAQKMPNSN

-232 DKIQSGYTFKEFQKL
+232 DKIQAQYTFQEFQKL
-247 LTEERAK
+247 LNEERAK
-254 MYKDFGALCLNET
+254 AFKDFGTTCFSET
-267 GASDALNANLR
+267 GASNAVNSDLR
-278 TQAKELLKKGNYSLA
+278 IQAAVLAKKGNYGAA
-293 IAKTNA
+293 IAKMNA
-299 ILANGKATVLDY
+299 IINNGKGAALDY
-311 NRLGYCYLMTKQYG
+311 STLGYYYLLTKQYG
-325 KALKVLQEA
+325 KALKVLKEGEKLE
-334 AQQDPAELLVQLN
+334 DTELLIQLN

-354 NGNYKSA
+354 NGNFKSA
-361 KSIHKAYLN
+361 KTIHKTYLN
-370 QNVND
+370 QNVTD
-375 SLSWVQKTKLDFE
+375 SLSWIQKTKLDFE

-395 QNDDF
+395 QNEDS